1 MHIIIMRE
9 PVHTEM
15 QYIDNSTK
23 VVGGS
28 KFISEQ
34 GNDTRWKIL
43 STGKKDVENQKQHI
57 GW

>member
-1 MHIIIMRE
+1 MWGPIHA
-9 PVHTEM
+9 EM
-15 QYIDNSTK
+15 QYTDNSIK

-34 GNDTRWKIL
+34 GNYTRWKIV

-57 GW
+57 RW